1 MALVLKTLSER
12 LKTAHIY
19 VHVFNWEMDLEHR
32 YSTAMRERH
41 EATKKRAL
49 DVVAHELLP
58 RSDPL
63 ALNNE
68 EKYIAEHYKLD
79 NVLVRAKEN
88 EEFLNMLIKS
98 PESYFPPE
106 IIAMCDPPKQD
117 VNLSMHVDH
126 TSQSLEQF
134 LMSDIIDMPPSSP
147 PKHQSSRIRLSRC
160 N

>member
-1 MALVLKTLSER
+1 MELVLKKLSEQ

-63 ALNNE
+63 ALSDE
-68 EKYIAEHYKLD
+68 EKYIAEHYNLD
-79 NVLVRAKEN
+79 NVLLRAKKH

-98 PESYFPPE
+98 PESYFSPE

-117 VNLSMHVDH
+117 ENLSMHVND
-126 TSQSLEQF
+126 TSQSLDQF
-134 LMSDIIDMPPSSP
+134 LMGDIIDMPPSSP
-147 PKHQSSRIRLSRC
+147 PKRSSRIRLSRC